1 MVILTTMS
9 VTIDI
14 EYFQS
19 WSEIFMEI
27 ERQKNLKYFAAI
39 EPGTTTARRPSS
51 NPGSRRTSRQEEFG
65 GNCGEVI
72 LRDRLASTPCPSIH
86 KNMANTLQCQ
96 PSKHKLR
103 EVKSHA
109 RINSTPSPVFD
120 AEHDELHHDSRL
132 TDAAQKLSREEMD
145 LLYKDILKPLD
156 MFSVLNEMKKTNER
170 KK

>member
-1 MVILTTMS
+1 MS

-39 EPGTTTARRPSS
+39 EPGTPKARRPSS
-51 NPGSRRTSRQEEFG
+51 HPGSRRGSKQDDIV
-65 GNCGEVI
+65 GNCGEVQ
-72 LRDRLASTPCPSIH
+72 LRARLASTPCTSIGD
-86 KNMANTLQCQ
+86 NMVNTLQCQ
-96 PSKHKLR
+96 PIKRKLR
-103 EVKSHA
+103 EVKSSRA
-109 RINSTPSPVFD
+109 RINSTPSPAVD

-145 LLYKDILKPLD
+145 LLYEDILKPLD
-156 MFSVLNEMKKTNER
+156 IFSVLNEMR
-170 KK
+170 KEQEKDEKLFR

>member
-1 MVILTTMS
+1 M
-9 VTIDI
+9 TIDM

-51 NPGSRRTSRQEEFG
+51 HPGSRRGSKQDDI
-65 GNCGEVI
+65 CSEVI
-72 LRDRLASTPCPSIH
+72 LRARLASTPCTSIDGS
-86 KNMANTLQCQ
+86 MVNTLQCQ

-103 EVKSHA
+103 EVKSRA
-109 RINSTPSPVFD
+109 RINSTPSPAVD

-132 TDAAQKLSREEMD
+132 TDAARKLSREEMD
-145 LLYKDILKPLD
+145 LLYEDILKPLD
-156 MFSVLNEMKKTNER
+156 MFSVLNEMKKEKEKDEKLFR
-170 KK
+170 

>member
-1 MVILTTMS
+1 MS

-19 WSEIFMEI
+19 WSAIFMEI

-51 NPGSRRTSRQEEFG
+51 NPASRRTSKQDEVG
-65 GNCGEVI
+65 GNCREVI
-72 LRDRLASTPCPSIH
+72 LRARLASTPCPSIH
-86 KNMANTLQCQ
+86 ENMVNTLQCQ
-96 PSKHKLR
+96 PRKHKLR
-103 EVKSHA
+103 EVKSSRA
-109 RINSTPSPVFD
+109 RINSTPSPAVD

-132 TDAAQKLSREEMD
+132 TDAARKLSREEMD

-170 KK
+170 ER